1 MAIDCTVRLVIA
13 VVVVTFS
20 APALMLD
27 RCVASLRRAGGID
40 LVIVVDTGD
49 GASPSDQ
56 DVTLLRVPNRGYGAA
71 ANVGFAAARTAGA
84 DMVGLL
90 NDDVVVDDGWVEP
103 LVRAVSV
110 GSGAAAVG
118 AAQPMLLAEG
128 GHEINSLG
136 VRICE
141 DGAGVDL
148 GIGDDPPEQPYV
160 AELELF
166 TGGAVLF
173 SSEFLA
179 STGGFDERYFL
190 YYEDVDL
197 AKRGSELGWGF
208 RIVTASIVQH
218 VGGVSTGA
226 LPERTR
232 LLQERNRLWAAFRF
246 ADSATIAR
254 ALWLSIRRLRHQPR
268 GAHAWALVSG
278 LAGAPVRLF
287 ERVRSSRLNRR
298 AA

>member
-1 MAIDCTVRLVIA
+1 MAIHCTVRLVIA

-27 RCVASLRRAGGID
+27 RCVASLRRAGGVD
-40 LVIVVDTGD
+40 LVIVVDTGG
-49 GASPSDQ
+49 GAIPSDR
-56 DVTLLRVPNRGYGAA
+56 DVTLLRIPNRGYGAA
-71 ANVGFAAARTAGA
+71 ANVGFTAAQTAGA
-84 DMVGLL
+84 DMIALL

-103 LVRAVSV
+103 LVRAVSE
-110 GSGAAAVG
+110 GTGARPVG
-118 AAQPMLLAEG
+118 AAQPMLLADG
-128 GHEINSLG
+128 RHEISSLG
-136 VRICE
+136 VRICA

-148 GIGDDPPEQPYV
+148 GIGEDPPTQPYV

-208 RIVTASIVQH
+208 RLVTASIVHH

-226 LPERTR
+226 LPEHTR

-246 ADSATIAR
+246 AGPATIAQ
-254 ALWLSIRRLRHQPR
+254 ALWLSIRRLRHRPR
-268 GAHAWALVSG
+268 GAHARALVSG

-287 ERVRSSRLNRR
+287 ERVRSYRLSRRT
-298 AA
+298 A